1 MTDGIS
7 MPPYHIEQ
15 RSTSYSSRR
24 HARAASLLSMTT
36 VAGALTALALAVVVL
51 LLEFPGDVAAYPGHP
66 GVAKEVVDPTVPYT
80 VGPCRFTPGFLP
92 RSFLA
97 LEAKI

>member
-1 MTDGIS
+1 MTKGFSI
-7 MPPYHIEQ
+7 PPYHIEQ
-15 RSTSYSSRR
+15 RSASCSSRR
-24 HARAASLLSMTT
+24 HARAASLFSMTT
-36 VAGALTALALAVVVL
+36 VAGALTAFALAVVVL

-66 GVAKEVVDPTVPYT
+66 GVAKEVVDPAVPYT
-80 VGPCRFTPGFLP
+80 VGQCMFTPGFLS